1 MMWNYNP
8 VDCSPLTSVVGSVH
22 FVSYLSLCIV
32 GPSQGEAQAWAGFVE
47 SRLRKL
53 VSDLLGRSLPL
64 KKIQL
69 WPKKIE
75 GCIAEKAAL
84 LTQAQRQNCITYL
97 VGFQVDTL
105 RMRGDQLNVELPLQ
119 NFREWELAR
128 FQPLITGMDILAKTF
143 RVKELP
149 KICFEGVYEGG
160 KLDAMKKRRAIREKD
175 PQRLEKRRLAKLE
188 DLKARM
194 AEIQRKKEDEQA
206 KKRKREEVETEDA
219 DLDEGVKEEEVGA
232 TDDLKAGDVVE
243 NEETDLLESALDT
256 IFDKEEGK
264 TREEAE
270 ADRQKLLAGELLVEG
285 EDANDSDEDEVGYT
299 GDGARQIYYGKADQ
313 KDSMLKDKRSLPLAK
328 DDEEMLRK
336 LGYAVV
342 SDDESKILGTDLLPP
357 WRQPG
362 RTDHDSPVAPPLMK
376 IRFREKFDIVELDA
390 NGYVIDKGDD
400 DFAPSKQWTGRKAGF
415 EFKLSERGLGYYR
428 TGKKVVVPSNN
439 AY

>member
-1 MMWNYNP
+1 
-8 VDCSPLTSVVGSVH
+8 
-22 FVSYLSLCIV
+22 V
-32 GPSQGEAQAWAGFVE
+32 GPSQAEAQAWAGFVE

-69 WPKKIE
+69 WPKKVE

-160 KLDAMKKRRAIREKD
+160 KLEAMKKRRGIREKD

-194 AEIQRKKEDEQA
+194 AEIQRKKEDEQV

-219 DLDEGVKEEEVGA
+219 DVDEAVKEEEEGA
-232 TDDLKAGDVVE
+232 TDDVKAGEVVE

-256 IFDKEEGK
+256 IFDTEEGK

-285 EDANDSDEDEVGYT
+285 EDANDSDEDENGYT

-342 SDDESKILGTDLLPP
+342 SDDESKILGADLLPP

-362 RTDHDSPVAPPLMK
+362 RTDNDSSVAPPLMK

-400 DFAPSKQWTGRKAGF
+400 

-439 AY
+439 SY

>member
-1 MMWNYNP
+1 
-8 VDCSPLTSVVGSVH
+8 
-22 FVSYLSLCIV
+22 V
-32 GPSQGEAQAWAGFVE
+32 GPSQAEAQAWAGFVE

-75 GCIAEKAAL
+75 GCIAEKSAL
-84 LTQAQRQNCITYL
+84 LTLAQRQNCITYF

-128 FQPLITGMDILAKTF
+128 FQPLIPGMDILAKAF

-149 KICFEGVYEGG
+149 KICFEGMYAGG
-160 KLDAMKKRRAIREKD
+160 KLEAMKKRRGIREND
-175 PQRLEKRRLAKLE
+175 PQRLEKRRLARLE
-188 DLKARM
+188 ELKARM
-194 AEIQRKKEDEQA
+194 AEIQRRKEEEQA
-206 KKRKREEVETEDA
+206 KKRKREEVEVEDA
-219 DLDEGVKEEEVGA
+219 ELNEVIKEEEAGV
-232 TDDLKAGDVVE
+232 TDDIKSGEGAVE
-243 NEETDLLESALDT
+243 NEETNLLESALDT
-256 IFDKEEGK
+256 ILDTEEGK

-285 EDANDSDEDEVGYT
+285 EDADDSDEDEAGYT
-299 GDGARQIYYGKADQ
+299 GDGARQIYYGKAGQ
-313 KDSMLKDKRSLPLAK
+313 KDSMFKDKRSLPLAK

-342 SDDESKILGTDLLPP
+342 SDDETKILGTDLLPP

-362 RTDHDSPVAPPLMK
+362 RTENDSAGPPLMK

-390 NGYVIDKGDD
+390 NGHVIDKGDD
-400 DFAPSKQWTGRKAGF
+400 DFTPSKHWTGRKAGF
-415 EFKLSERGLGYYR
+415 EFKLGERGLGFYR